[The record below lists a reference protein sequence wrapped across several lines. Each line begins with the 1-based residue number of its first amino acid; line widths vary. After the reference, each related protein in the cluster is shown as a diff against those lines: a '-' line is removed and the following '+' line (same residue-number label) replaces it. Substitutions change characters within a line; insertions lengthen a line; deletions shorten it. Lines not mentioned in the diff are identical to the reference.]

1 MEHCANTRKR
11 RIVQKW
17 PIMIHVDHYTIDV
30 GDKTEIFMSVE
41 YGFFFLRVFHKLKPP
56 LPQNEILLISKKK

>member
-1 MEHCANTRKR
+1 
-11 RIVQKW
+11 
-17 PIMIHVDHYTIDV
+17 MIHVDHYTIDV

-56 LPQNEILLISKKK
+56 LPQNEMLLISKKNTHKPYGIHEVIIRSP